1 MLWIFLCPV
10 TVRVSLLAPTGYI
23 KVEEGLQVAKIMFV
37 FVTENSISSGWIYFE
52 AGYAYSN
59 GIQVIP
65 VGIGLYM
72 LAGEAAEEN

>member
-1 MLWIFLCPV
+1 M
-10 TVRVSLLAPTGYI
+10 
-23 KVEEGLQVAKIMFV
+23 AKIMFV